1 MEPCARLGNHHP
13 PGRLPPSVPGEVL
26 SCLWWLPQNRCSRG
40 IPAGHGT
47 RLSFTH
53 YFSELGFWM
62 FTTFPHTKTY
72 FAHKDISENSPFL
85 RTKHFNTLTTT
96 MAQLSAFHA
105 YILMIDPY
113 NFKLLSHCI
122 LVTLSSWKGDEFSP
136 EAHAAWDKY
145 LSALSAVLAE
155 KYR

>member
-1 MEPCARLGNHHP
+1 VAGLFIPHPDVVQVLGHLGLIAFLGGAEELISRARK
-13 PGRLPPSVPGEVL
+13 
-26 SCLWWLPQNRCSRG
+26 
-40 IPAGHGT
+40 
-47 RLSFTH
+47 
-53 YFSELGFWM
+53 M

>member
-1 MEPCARLGNHHP
+1 M
-13 PGRLPPSVPGEVL
+13 L
-26 SCLWWLPQNRCSRG
+26 SQAEIG
-40 IPAGHGT
+40 IIIRMWESIAPRAEEFGAEALF
-47 RLSFTH
+47 R
-53 YFSELGFWM
+53 M

-85 RTKHFNTLTTT
+85 RSHGKNVIDAVGLGAKHFNTLTTT